1 MAKKDGKTP
10 NAHNGE
16 LSEQQLDRI
25 SGGQEVRKMG
35 TIVVT
40 AKREQPDPKVV
51 KMETIVVTAEREKH
65 DAAGTRL
72 AAVVGKPGKK
82 D

>member
-1 MAKKDGKTP
+1 MAKKDGKP
-10 NAHNGE
+10 PKAHDGE

-25 SGGQEVRKMG
+25 SGGQDVRKMG

-51 KMETIVVTAEREKH
+51 KMETIVVTAERDKH
-65 DAAGTRL
+65 DAGGTRI
-72 AAVVGKPGKK
+72 AGVIGKPGKK